1 MIVKCQ
7 GTESSPRKLKVVGP
21 QGALWGILE
30 YLSQSNN
37 NTDYISPN
45 RKFKFIDDLS
55 ILEIINLLS
64 IGLSS
69 YNFKNH
75 VASDV
80 PSKGYFVDSRNM
92 DTQQYV
98 NNISDWTN
106 LNKMKLNTKK
116 TKAMVFNFT
125 NDFQFSTRIVAED
138 DTVNIVKEAKLL
150 GVIINDQLTWDQNT
164 DSLVKQTVE

>member
-1 MIVKCQ
+1 
-7 GTESSPRKLKVVGP
+7 
-21 QGALWGILE
+21 
-30 YLSQSNN
+30 
-37 NTDYISPN
+37 
-45 RKFKFIDDLS
+45 
-55 ILEIINLLS
+55 
-64 IGLSS
+64 
-69 YNFKNH
+69 
-75 VASDV
+75 
-80 PSKGYFVDSRNM
+80 M

-164 DSLVKQTVE
+164 DSLVKRANSRMRLLHKLLEFSVPTEDLITIYVLYIRSILEQSCQVWHSSLTLENTTDLERIKKLLAR